1 MSAGDFQGTYAAEK
15 VIISIG
21 GVTISGFT
29 DGDFV
34 TVKYDEDRYTK
45 KAGADGEVGRS
56 KNASRAGSIEV
67 VLSGTSMANDELS
80 ALFNLAQIG
89 GIDPPI
95 PIAVADLSGR
105 SLAAAS
111 NAWIKTVPDLVFGKD
126 ITDRKWTFDVAD
138 LVINVGGNN

>member
-15 VIISIG
+15 VIISVG
-21 GVTISGFT
+21 GVAISGFT

-34 TVKYDEDRYTK
+34 TVKYDEDRYVK

-56 KNASRAGSIEV
+56 KNASRAGTVEI
-67 VLSGTSMANDELS
+67 VLSGTSSANDELS

-105 SLAAAS
+105 SLAVAS
-111 NAWIKTVPDLVFGKD
+111 NAWIKTVPDLIFGKN
-126 ITDRKWTFDVAD
+126 ITDRKWVFDAAD
-138 LVINVGGNN
+138 LVINVGGNS